1 MLELKGKP
9 DRYIVFGDPITQS
22 KSPLIHEAFAKQ
34 THQHLIYEKQQVN
47 GESFNFAAKKFF
59 SENGKGM
66 NITAPCKLEAF
77 AFAHSLTARAK
88 RAGAVNT
95 LIAQEN
101 GEILGDTTDGFGL
114 VKDITQNLKWSLEGK
129 RVLLLGAGGAVRGV
143 LEPLLEQQ
151 PESLLIANR
160 TAPKAQLLATDFAE
174 LCAPGTALS
183 ACGYEALLDQQFD
196 VVINGTSASLS
207 ADLPPLPDT
216 LLAPEA
222 CCYDMSYGAEPT
234 VFMHWASQHGA
245 LKTAD
250 GLGML
255 VGQAAESFKLWRGVF
270 PETGPVIKF
279 LREKLAS

>member
-1 MLELKGKP
+1 MVEIKGKP
-9 DRYIVFGDPITQS
+9 DRYIVFGDPIAQS

-47 GESFNFAAKKFF
+47 SESFELAAKKFF

-77 AFAHSLTARAK
+77 AFAHCLTGRAK

-95 LIAQEN
+95 LIKQEN

-114 VKDITQNLKWSLEGK
+114 VKDITQNLSWSIEGK

-151 PESLLIANR
+151 PTSLLIANR
-160 TAPKAQLLATDFAE
+160 TASKAQSLASDFSK
-174 LCAPGTALS
+174 LCASDTELN
-183 ACGYEALLDQQFD
+183 ACGFEDLEDQQFD
-196 VVINGTSASLS
+196 LVINGTSASLS
-207 ADLPPLPDT
+207 AELPPLPDT
-216 LLAPEA
+216 LLAPGA
-222 CCYDMSYGAEPT
+222 RCYDMSYSAEPT
-234 VFMHWASQHGA
+234 VFMQWANQHGA
-245 LKTAD
+245 AETAD

-255 VGQAAESFKLWRGVF
+255 VGQAAVSFKLWRGVF
-270 PETGPVIKF
+270 PETEPVVNL
-279 LREKLAS
+279 LRKKLAS